1 MVEFFNPTD
10 GARNPIGSIGSSF
23 IDLKLPIH
31 ASKLGRALSADLPS
45 RREPESSL
53 IENYRR

>member
-10 GARNPIGSIGSSF
+10 GARNPIVSIGSRF

-31 ASKLGRALSADLPS
+31 ASKLGRADLPS
-45 RREPESSL
+45 RREPESGL
-53 IENYRR
+53 IENYRP

>member
-10 GARNPIGSIGSSF
+10 SARNPIGSIGSRF
-23 IDLKLPIH
+23 IDLKLPIQ

-45 RREPESSL
+45 RRELESGL